1 MILKFLVKKSKPLCL
16 HTLLTYSWKRSG
28 TVKTTEEK
36 IKIPKLNREL
46 TVKEV
51 VHNIRKSIPKMTEI
65 PGSKFLKDSRKFTEE
80 LVSSPDR
87 SSLIEEHIVL
97 NCLYCLETL
106 IDWMPKTKP
115 SFLLAMG
122 HAAEIDMKA
131 KFCKKCRRLYYPG
144 IYYNTINSSVSY
156 L

>member
-1 MILKFLVKKSKPLCL
+1 MNLKFLVKKSKPLCL
-16 HTLLTYSWKRSG
+16 HTLLTYSWKRTG

-51 VHNIRKSIPKMTEI
+51 VQNTRKSFPKMTDI
-65 PGSKFLKDSRKFTEE
+65 QGSKFLKDSRKFTEE
-80 LVSSPDR
+80 LVASPDR
-87 SSLIEEHIVL
+87 TTLIGQYTVL
-97 NCLYCLETL
+97 TCLYCLDTL

-122 HAAEIDMKA
+122 HAVEIVMKV

-144 IYYNTINSSVSY
+144 IYYITKNSSVSY